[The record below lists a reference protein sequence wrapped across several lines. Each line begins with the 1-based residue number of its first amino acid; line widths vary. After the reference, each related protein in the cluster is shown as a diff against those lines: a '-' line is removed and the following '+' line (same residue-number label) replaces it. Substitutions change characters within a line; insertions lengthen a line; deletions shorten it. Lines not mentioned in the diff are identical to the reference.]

1 MDGLASQIYTL
12 IQLEGKSADKITHA
26 LATIGGGKMDV
37 GIKRLADF
45 YMKAGDRK
53 GEKRGRKEGIA
64 EGIGGTL
71 SIFAIYHLIKFFKRK
86 IKEKKEYK
94 AEGEAI
100 LTSLERASIGNS
112 ECIIVKTDEKN
123 RTNIDTPTEGVVD
136 K

>member
-94 AEGEAI
+94 AEGEY
-100 LTSLERASIGNS
+100 
-112 ECIIVKTDEKN
+112 
-123 RTNIDTPTEGVVD
+123 
-136 K
+136 